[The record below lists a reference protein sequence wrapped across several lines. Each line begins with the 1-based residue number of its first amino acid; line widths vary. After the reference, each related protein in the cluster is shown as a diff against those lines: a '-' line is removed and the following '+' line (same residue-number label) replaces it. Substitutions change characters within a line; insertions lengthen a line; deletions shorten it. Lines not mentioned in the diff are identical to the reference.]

1 VPTTVRKD
9 AATAKRFDTPGH
21 AFAILAIKGRL
32 ASVAGPHV
40 KRASSL
46 PAASRTQADQARGRV
61 YARLRLAGRFVTR
74 SQLDDAFDQLRL
86 RFDTFPDGLYQ
97 PVPALGVRISQR
109 AAGCESRWRAIEP
122 LLQRLKPATAV
133 DIGANACF
141 FSFKLAEQ
149 GCLVTAVESG
159 PANVR
164 TAVLAVRRSRQPR
177 VAVMSLEITP
187 QNLALIPHADAT
199 LFLAVWHHLTR
210 AHGLQAATQMLS
222 AIWTHTLRILIFETG
237 PVASAPAD
245 MHKWLRKQLRS
256 ACPGGRVESLGLRP
270 AAAPGSP
277 RRELFAVIREPSHA
291 VAPGPWSTLT

>member
-1 VPTTVRKD
+1 VPTSAREKD
-9 AATAKRFDTPGH
+9 VVTDRRADTPGH
-21 AFAILAIKGRL
+21 ATAIR
-32 ASVAGPHV
+32 
-40 KRASSL
+40 SL
-46 PAASRTQADQARGRV
+46 PTASRTQADQARGRI
-61 YARLRLAGRFVTR
+61 YAPLRLARRFVSR
-74 SQLDDAFDQLRL
+74 SQLDDAVDQLRL

-141 FSFKLAEQ
+141 FALKLAEH

-159 PANVR
+159 PTNVR

-187 QNLALIPHADAT
+187 QNLALIPHADVT
-199 LFLAVWHHLTR
+199 LFLAVWHHLVR

-222 AIWTHTLRILIFETG
+222 AIWAHTSHVLIFESRAFTG
-237 PVASAPAD
+237 APAD
-245 MHKWLRKQLRS
+245 MQTWLPQQLRS
-256 ACPGGRVESLGLRP
+256 ACPGGRVESLGLHP

-277 RRELFAVIREPSHA
+277 RRELFAVIREPSHD